1 MAVTDRGNIRRLRMA
16 LLKGV
21 ALCAFAIAPQT
32 FSYAQTPAL
41 VPEAADG
48 AKMLLR
54 SNELTYNKDAQ
65 KVTAT
70 GGVQIYYNRYRMV
83 AQRVEYDQATGRVM
97 ANGDIE
103 LIDPDGNRVYAEQ
116 LDVTDDFGEGFVNAL
131 RVETPDNTRLA
142 GESAERL
149 PGDLMVL
156 HNGVYTACLPCV
168 AKPGK
173 APLWQVKAQ
182 RVIQNGQK
190 KTIRLENARFE
201 LFGMPIGYLPFI
213 EVPDHTV
220 ERKSGFLFPRMSMD
234 DKLGFGLTVPY
245 YHVFSPSMDATLSPT
260 YYTRQGLLLEGEV
273 RNRFET
279 GSHIL
284 RFGWIDQK
292 DSAAFDAGT
301 VDRNNDERFMVASE
315 GRFEIN
321 PRWTFGWKAMA
332 QTDRNF
338 SNTYDL
344 EGVNNDVF
352 TNEVYLRGLGER
364 NYFDLSAYYFDIQD
378 LTNLSD
384 LERKQAIVYP
394 SLDYQFIAPE
404 PIYGGELSV
413 NMNLTN
419 ISRRKSD
426 YWQEALGTLPR
437 FRGLEGS
444 YSRFT
449 TEAEWKRT
457 FTTDG
462 GLLLTPLAALR
473 GDLGRHTASS
483 PTYYDYLNPGGVA
496 YNGDF
501 EDSGA
506 ASRYMATLGLEARY
520 PILMTTATSSHVIEP
535 IAQLFLRP
543 DEQKAG
549 GLPNE
554 DAQSMVFDASN
565 LFERDKFSG
574 YDRIEGGTRANV
586 GIRYTGNFDSGIGL
600 RGLFG
605 QSYHLS
611 GENSYASP
619 DLVNAG
625 AYSGLES
632 DTSDYVAMAAVD
644 LPQGLTFAAQ
654 GRFDDSDF
662 DLQRTDASVSFARP
676 RFSASM
682 IYTQIEPQP
691 DYAAV
696 KSGEYLQSSASVR
709 VNENWSVAGTAT
721 WDLKDEEVI
730 RRALGF
736 TYADECTIFTL
747 AYNDEPNST
756 TASDWAITARL
767 TFRTLG
773 DIEIGNTDLDDTN

>member
-1 MAVTDRGNIRRLRMA
+1 MAVINRGNNRRLCMA
-16 LLKGV
+16 LLTGV
-21 ALCAFAIAPQT
+21 AVCAIAIAPPT
-32 FSYAQTPAL
+32 FSHAQTPSL

-54 SNELTYNKDAQ
+54 SNELTYNKDAE
-65 KVTAT
+65 KVTAV

-83 AQRVEYDQATGRVM
+83 AQRVEYDQKTGRVM
-97 ANGDIE
+97 ASGDIE
-103 LIDPDGNRVYAEQ
+103 LIDPTGNRVYADH
-116 LDVTDDFGEGFVNAL
+116 LDVTDDFGQGFVNAL
-131 RVETPDNTRLA
+131 RVETPDNTRMA

-149 PGDLMVL
+149 PGELMVL

-182 RVIQNGQK
+182 RVIQDGQK

-201 LFGMPIGYLPFI
+201 LFGLPIGYLPFI

-234 DKLGFGLTVPY
+234 DKLGFGATVPY
-245 YHVFSPSMDATLSPT
+245 YHVFTPSMDATISPT
-260 YYTRQGLLLEGEV
+260 YYTRQGLLLQGEV

-292 DSAAFDAGT
+292 DSAAFDANT
-301 VDRNNDERFMVASE
+301 ADSNNDQRFMVASKAE
-315 GRFEIN
+315 FEIN
-321 PRWTFGWKAMA
+321 PRWTFGWKAML
-332 QTDRNF
+332 QSDNNF
-338 SNTYDL
+338 SNTYKL
-344 EGVNNDVF
+344 EGVSDDVF
-352 TNEVYLRGLGER
+352 TNEAYLRGLGER

-378 LTNLSD
+378 LADNTEV
-384 LERKQAIVYP
+384 ERQQAIVYP
-394 SLDYQFIAPE
+394 SWDYQYIAPE
-404 PIYGGELSV
+404 PVAGGELSV
-413 NMNLTN
+413 TMNFTN
-419 ISRRKSD
+419 LSRQRED
-426 YWQEALGTLPR
+426 YWLGAGSTRPQ
-437 FRGLEGS
+437 FRGLNGS

-457 FTTDG
+457 FTTDQ
-462 GLLLTPLAALR
+462 GLMLMPLAALR

-483 PTYYDYLNPGGVA
+483 PTYDPGNIAYAGNYD
-496 YNGDF
+496 
-501 EDSGA
+501 DSGST
-506 ASRYMATLGLEARY
+506 SRYMATLGLEARY
-520 PILMTTATSSHVIEP
+520 PILMTTANSSHVIEP

-574 YDRIEGGTRANV
+574 FDRIEGGTRANV
-586 GIRYTGNFDSGIGL
+586 GIRYTGSFDNGLGL
-600 RGLFG
+600 RGIFG
-605 QSYHLS
+605 QSYHLA
-611 GENSYASP
+611 GENSYASA

-632 DTSDYVAMAAVD
+632 DTSDYIAMAAVD

-654 GRFDDSDF
+654 GRFDNK
-662 DLQRTDASVSFARP
+662 DLDVNRTDASISYSQP

-682 IYTQIEPQP
+682 IYTQVEAQP
-691 DYAAV
+691 DYASTKA
-696 KSGEYLQSSASVR
+696 GEYLQSAASVK

-721 WDLKDEEVI
+721 WDMKDEEVI

-747 AYNDEPNST
+747 AYSDEPNST

-773 DIEIGNTDLDDTN
+773 DIRIGSTDLDDTQ

>member
-1 MAVTDRGNIRRLRMA
+1 MAVTDRGNIRRLCTA
-16 LLKGV
+16 LLTGV
-21 ALCAFAIAPQT
+21 AVCAIAIAPPT
-32 FSYAQTPAL
+32 ISYAQTPA
-41 VPEAADG
+41 PEVADG

-116 LDVTDDFGEGFVNAL
+116 LDVTDDFGQGFINSL
-131 RVETPDNTRLA
+131 RVETPDNTRMA

-149 PGDLMVL
+149 PGELMVL

-182 RVIQNGQK
+182 RVIQNGEK

-260 YYTRQGLLLEGEV
+260 YYSSQGLLVQGEV

-292 DSAAFDAGT
+292 DSGGFDANT
-301 VDRNNDERFMVASE
+301 ADSNNDQRLMVASKGE
-315 GRFEIN
+315 FQIN
-321 PRWTFGWKAMA
+321 PRWTFGWKAML
-332 QTDRNF
+332 QSDNNF

-344 EGVNNDVF
+344 NGVNDDVY

-378 LTNLSD
+378 LADNSD
-384 LERKQAIVYP
+384 TERKQAIVYP
-394 SLDYQFIAPE
+394 SMDYRYIAPE
-404 PIYGGELSV
+404 PVAGGELSV

-419 ISRRKSD
+419 ISRRKDDFYLEPGSNV
-426 YWQEALGTLPR
+426 PR

-444 YSRFT
+444 YSRLT
-449 TEAEWKRT
+449 TEVEWKRT
-457 FTTDG
+457 YNMEN
-462 GLLLTPLAALR
+462 GLLITPLAALR
-473 GDLGRHTASS
+473 GDIGRHTASS
-483 PTYYDYLNPGGVA
+483 PTYYDAANPGGIA
-496 YNGDF
+496 YNGNFD
-501 EDSGA
+501 DSSS

-520 PILMTTATSSHVIEP
+520 PILMTTANSSHVLEP
-535 IAQLFLRP
+535 IAQLFVRNN
-543 DEQKAG
+543 EQKAG

-554 DAQSMVFDASN
+554 DAQSMVYDASN

-586 GIRYTGNFDSGIGL
+586 GVRYTGSFDNGIGL
-600 RGLFG
+600 RGIFG
-605 QSYHLS
+605 QSYHLA
-611 GENSYASP
+611 GENSYASA
-619 DLVNAG
+619 DLVSAG

-644 LPQGLTFAAQ
+644 LPQGLTVAAQ
-654 GRFDDSDF
+654 GRFDNNNF
-662 DLQRTDASVSFARP
+662 DLQRTDASVSYSQP

-691 DYAAV
+691 DYGAT
-696 KSGEYLQSSASVR
+696 KSGEYLQSAASVR
-709 VNENWSVAGTAT
+709 VNENWSIAGTAT

-736 TYADECTIFTL
+736 TYADECTIFTV

-773 DIEIGNTDLDDTN
+773 DIEIGSTDLDDTN

>member
-1 MAVTDRGNIRRLRMA
+1 MAVTDRGNIRRLCMA
-16 LLKGV
+16 LLTGV
-21 ALCAFAIAPQT
+21 AVCAIAIAPPT
-32 FSYAQTPAL
+32 NSYAQTPAL
-41 VPEAADG
+41 APEAADG

-116 LDVTDDFGEGFVNAL
+116 LDVTDDFGQGFINSL
-131 RVETPDNTRLA
+131 RVETPDNTRMA

-149 PGDLMVL
+149 PGELMVL

-182 RVIQNGQK
+182 RVIQNGEK

-220 ERKSGFLFPRMSMD
+220 ERKSGFLFPRMSMK
-234 DKLGFGLTVPY
+234 DKFGFGLTVPY

-260 YYTRQGLLLEGEV
+260 YYTRQGLLLQGEV

-292 DSAAFDAGT
+292 DSAAFRAGT
-301 VDRNNDERFMVASE
+301 ADSNNDERFMVASKGE
-315 GRFEIN
+315 FQIN

-332 QTDRNF
+332 QTDNNF

-344 EGVNNDVF
+344 TGVNEDVY

-378 LTNLSD
+378 LADNSD
-384 LERKQAIVYP
+384 TERKQAIVYP
-394 SLDYQFIAPE
+394 SLDYQYIAPE
-404 PIYGGELSV
+404 PVAGGELSV
-413 NMNLTN
+413 RMNLTN
-419 ISRRKSD
+419 ISRRASD
-426 YWQEALGTLPR
+426 FYLEPGSNVPR
-437 FRGLEGS
+437 FRGLNGS

-457 FTTDG
+457 FALDN

-473 GDLGRHTASS
+473 GDIGRHTASS
-483 PTYYDYLNPGGVA
+483 PSFGGVDYA
-496 YNGDF
+496 GNF
-501 EDSGA
+501 EESGG
-506 ASRYMATLGLEARY
+506 ASRYMATLGIEARY
-520 PILMTTATSSHVIEP
+520 PILMTTETSSHVIEP
-535 IAQLFLRP
+535 IAQLFVRNN
-543 DEQKAG
+543 EQKAG

-554 DAQSMVFDASN
+554 DAQSMVYDASN

-586 GIRYTGNFDSGIGL
+586 GLRYTGTFDNGIGL
-600 RGLFG
+600 RGIAG
-605 QSYHLS
+605 QSYHLA
-611 GENSYASP
+611 GKNSYASA

-625 AYSGLES
+625 AYSGLET
-632 DTSDYVAMAAVD
+632 DTSDYVAMAAID
-644 LPQGLTFAAQ
+644 LPQGLTIAAQ
-654 GRFDDSDF
+654 GRFDNRDF
-662 DLQRTDASVSFARP
+662 DLQRTDASVSYSQP

-691 DYAAV
+691 DYGAT
-696 KSGEYLQSSASVR
+696 KSGEYLQSAASVR
-709 VNENWSVAGTAT
+709 VNENWSIAGTAT